1 MSRDQPVKNEKFIW
15 TPGNNLGTVFLT
27 VKTIMIRGARPRV
40 TFNCTTGRDQWRKT
54 MKFPLIHTIQEH
66 EWTEEDVREARRS
79 DGAHPEGLAVQP
91 TTVHLHGLPPTA
103 VESRP

>member
-40 TFNCTTGRDQWRKT
+40 TFNCTTGRDQWLKT
-54 MKFPLIHTIQEH
+54 MKYPLIHTIQEH

-91 TTVHLHGLPPTA
+91 TPVHLHGLPPTA